1 MSKLANFVGFQ
12 ACWFA
17 CVLGAAR
24 GMEWLGPLSVA
35 LFLGWALTR
44 SNNVGSELASLAL
57 AAVLGTLVDTL
68 QLQMG
73 WLTYAGTPLAGVLAP
88 AWIVAL
94 WVVFAMTFDSSLAWL
109 ARRRA
114 WFAAFGAVG
123 APFSYWGGV
132 RLGAVSF
139 GEPLW
144 PSILGISACWGA
156 ALPLASWAL
165 DRIRGGADERRDAP
179 TS

>member
-12 ACWFA
+12 VCWFA

-24 GMEWLGPLSVA
+24 GHEWLGPLSVA

-44 SNNVGSELASLAL
+44 SHDVARELASLAL
-57 AAVLGTLVDTL
+57 AAALGTVVDSV

-73 WLTYAGTPLAGVLAP
+73 WLSYAGTPLAGLLAP

-109 ARRRA
+109 ARRRT
-114 WFAAFGAVG
+114 WFALFGAVG
-123 APFSYWGGV
+123 APISYWGGA

-139 GEPLW
+139 GDPLW
-144 PSILGISACWGA
+144 PSILGISACWGT
-156 ALPLASWAL
+156 ALPLASWL
-165 DRIRGGADERRDAP
+165 VERIRGAADERKGA
-179 TS
+179 SAA